1 MKTLR
6 INDSEVAI
14 IAEDGSLNG
23 GARISGAHIVFNQVA
38 DAKRVWELL
47 TRDALEYREPEPA
60 VRPADLEMLSKRI
73 DGLEIDVRYEE
84 INEGHNQEDFADL
97 RKEIE
102 DLKQEQQDLR
112 QEFESVQGYAVNKE
126 EVDDIIEDHIRHLDA
141 PDDAHIHDLIAE
153 FIMDDDAGTLRRK
166 VVSIVADKLLGR

>member
-60 VRPADLEMLSKRI
+60 MHLADLEMLSKRI
-73 DGLEIDVRYEE
+73 DELETTLDGAMR
-84 INEGHNQEDFADL
+84 HDASSDRDLADEL
-97 RKEIE
+97 EQV
-102 DLKQEQQDLR
+102 KQEQQDLR
-112 QEFESVQGYAVNKE
+112 QELESVQSMAMCEAEVN
-126 EVDDIIEDHIRHLDA
+126 DLIEDAVENLEIPH
-141 PDDAHIHDLIAE
+141 DDHVHDLISDY
-153 FIMDDDAGTLRRK
+153 IVDDGNGMLKRR
-166 VVSIVADKLLGR
+166 VLEIVADKLRFS